1 MAKDD
6 DFGPDEGIDEL
17 FDESPDSGAF
27 SIPEPGQSVTHLAQE
42 IAQAGPEMT
51 EQALMVAGM
60 RSGPI
65 PSAEELLRYN
75 NLGNNLGSR
84 LGDDHLMQRSH
95 ERRLDRAQVKLAYR
109 DADRADREQRTRSK
123 SLIWTYIF
131 MAFLFA
137 GAFYLMRV
145 GHPGLGVTLLSP
157 TLIIVFANIIRDII
171 GAGKTDNNS
180 SK

>member
-6 DFGPDEGIDEL
+6 FDPAEGTDEL
-17 FDESPDSGAF
+17 FEESPDSGAF
-27 SIPEPGQSVTHLAQE
+27 SMPEPGPAVTHLAKE
-42 IAQAGPEMT
+42 IAQAGPEAT

-65 PSAEELLRYN
+65 PSAEELFRYN
-75 NLGNNLGSR
+75 ELGNNLGSR

-95 ERRLDRAQVKLAYR
+95 ERRVDRAQVKLAYR

-171 GAGKTDNNS
+171 GAGKTENNPD
-180 SK
+180 K